1 MWQSLLLKLGM
12 FAATMGV
19 VFWIGWTLPAS
30 FDREH
35 DLTAKSFEGSKA
47 EIASGSGSA
56 TAVSPSPVALLSD
69 QPSTAAAP
77 KRSHQGLLD
86 LNRAT
91 EQDFDALPGIGPQLA
106 ERIMEYRQ
114 SVGAFHSLDELRAV
128 KGIGK
133 KKFERIRPLV
143 TVTSDAGSFRQR
155 EEGDMSELSRQLE
168 LILRGVVEVIQR
180 AELESK
186 LTRSLKENRPLRVK
200 AGFDPTAPDLHLG
213 HTVLIH
219 KLKHFQELGHH
230 VIFLIGDFTGMIGDP
245 TGQSETRVALSKEK
259 VLENAKTYERQIFK
273 ILDPAKTLVEFNSR
287 WMSTMTAEGLIHLSA
302 HSSVA
307 RMLERDDFHKRYHEQ
322 KPISIHEFM
331 YPLVQG
337 YDSVALKSDIEL
349 GGTDQKF
356 NLLVGRELQRDY
368 GQEPQVVITM
378 PLLEGTD
385 GVKKMSK
392 SVGNYIAL
400 EDKPNDMF
408 GKLMSISDT
417 LMLRYYELLTTEDL
431 GRSQGRSIRWRR
443 SKSLAAL
450 IVARYHGAEAGQ
462 QARAAFQQKFQEREF
477 PSEPDVRLTLTPA
490 DLREGQT
497 ISLVDLVTKTG
508 LVPSKSEA
516 RRLIIQG
523 GLEVDEQKQ
532 SDANAV
538 LPIVT
543 GRAYRLKI
551 GRRKF
556 ALVELRP

>member
-1 MWQSLLLKLGM
+1 
-12 FAATMGV
+12 
-19 VFWIGWTLPAS
+19 
-30 FDREH
+30 
-35 DLTAKSFEGSKA
+35 
-47 EIASGSGSA
+47 
-56 TAVSPSPVALLSD
+56 
-69 QPSTAAAP
+69 
-77 KRSHQGLLD
+77 
-86 LNRAT
+86 
-91 EQDFDALPGIGPQLA
+91 
-106 ERIMEYRQ
+106 
-114 SVGAFHSLDELRAV
+114 
-128 KGIGK
+128 
-133 KKFERIRPLV
+133 
-143 TVTSDAGSFRQR
+143 
-155 EEGDMSELSRQLE
+155 MSELSRQLE
-168 LILRGVVEVIQR
+168 WILRGVVEVIQR

-219 KLKHFQELGHH
+219 KLKHFQELGHQ

-287 WMSTMTAEGLIHLSA
+287 WMSSMTAEALIHLSA
-302 HSSVA
+302 HYSVA
-307 RMLERDDFHKRYHEQ
+307 QMLERDDFHKRYHEQ

-392 SVGNYIAL
+392 SLGNYIAL
-400 EDKPNDMF
+400 EDTPNDMF
-408 GKLMSISDT
+408 GKLMSISDV
-417 LMLRYYELLTTEDL
+417 LMFRYYELLTTEDL
-431 GRSQGRSIRWRR
+431 AGVKAAHPMEAKQA
-443 SKSLAAL
+443 LAAL
-450 IVARYHGAEAGQ
+450 IVSRYHGAEAGQ

-477 PSEPDVRLTLTPA
+477 PSEPDVRLTLTLA

-497 ISLVDLVTKTG
+497 ISLVDLVAKTG

-538 LPIVT
+538 LPIVA
-543 GRAYRLKI
+543 GRAYRLKV